1 MQMQWS
7 VLKYFEPISLHQNLN
22 NPAKPKGAEE
32 QRTLMDIVWKVS
44 PCTRKQKMHRLLD
57 ECADADGRR
66 ASSAR
71 SRAEQA
77 LNNNHYL
84 YSRHPGYPREIAYAR
99 CASLDAVGMRFRGS
113 PRYFTRI
120 REK

>member
-44 PCTRKQKMHRLLD
+44 PCTRKQKMHRLPQ
-57 ECADADGRR
+57 RPKI
-66 ASSAR
+66 S
-71 SRAEQA
+71 
-77 LNNNHYL
+77 
-84 YSRHPGYPREIAYAR
+84 HPSVRVHILPGKQ
-99 CASLDAVGMRFRGS
+99 L
-113 PRYFTRI
+113 T
-120 REK
+120 